1 MIWLVGSLRLY
12 LYHMLGCVLIV
23 WKWIPIGKE
32 LIFMLNNFKHDLFI
46 SVGIDVGADFSFM
59 SIALPNQTFVGKPFK
74 IIHSDFNSLSMAVSK
89 IKEAEE
95 MYSLESRI
103 FLESTGIYHFPL
115 FCYLRDKGFLVSII
129 NPIITK
135 NSTNINIRKVHND
148 KFDSKKAALIG
159 LKPDLKV
166 SIIPS
171 DLALDLRNLSREYY
185 DLVDNRSA
193 YINKLQGELRMV
205 FPQYLNIFS
214 KVTVNTSLT
223 LLEKFTSPNGFLKAS
238 KDDIITSIR
247 STARFG
253 ISYAEKKYNAIIK
266 AAKDAKIFGYSVSSN
281 FKRILLYIRFI
292 RQYNEEIEAILTDMN
307 DIVES
312 NEDTTFVKQVRLI
325 ESFKGAGFLSAVSL
339 MCEIGDFSAFKSP
352 KQLFAYFGLDPAVK
366 QSGKFNGTDVKM
378 SKRGSRIAR
387 RVIHTIALV
396 SIALN
401 RNGSANNHVLR
412 EYYLK
417 KCQSKPKMVALGAI
431 MHKVCNIVFAILRDE
446 KEFKIITPKE
456 HQANYLKARCD
467 IAA

>member
-1 MIWLVGSLRLY
+1 MS
-12 LYHMLGCVLIV
+12 
-23 WKWIPIGKE
+23 
-32 LIFMLNNFKHDLFI
+32 NNFKHDLFI

-74 IIHSDFNSLSMAVSK
+74 IIHSDFNSLSVSVSK

-214 KVTVNTSLT
+214 KITVNTSLT
-223 LLEKFTSPNGFLKAS
+223 LLEKFICPDGFLKAS
-238 KDDIITSIR
+238 KNDIITTIR

-266 AAKDAKIFGYSVSSN
+266 AANEAKTFGYSVNSN

-312 NEDTTFVKQVRLI
+312 NEDTTFVKQIRLI

-387 RVIHTIALV
+387 RVIHTMALV

-401 RNGSANNHVLR
+401 RNGSANNPVLR
-412 EYYLK
+412 NYYLK

-446 KEFKIITPKE
+446 KEFKIITPEE
-456 HQANYLKARCD
+456 HQINYLKARCD

>member
-1 MIWLVGSLRLY
+1 MSNIIKFDS
-12 LYHMLGCVLIV
+12 
-23 WKWIPIGKE
+23 
-32 LIFMLNNFKHDLFI
+32 FI
-46 SVGIDVGADFSFM
+46 SIGIDVGADFSWM

-74 IIHSDFNSLSMAVSK
+74 ILHSDLNSLSMAVSK

-103 FLESTGIYHFPL
+103 FLESTGIYHYPL

-193 YINKLQGELRMV
+193 YINKLQAELRMV
-205 FPQYLNIFS
+205 FPQYLKIFS
-214 KVTVNTSLT
+214 KITVNTSLT
-223 LLEKFTSPNGFLKAS
+223 LLEKFTSADDFLNAS
-238 KDDIITSIR
+238 KDEIITSIR
-247 STARFG
+247 ATARFG

-266 AAKDAKIFGYSVSSN
+266 AANEAKTFGYSVNSN

-292 RQYNEEIEAILTDMN
+292 RQYNAEIEFILSDMR

-312 NEDTTFVKQVRLI
+312 NEDTDFVKQIRLI
-325 ESFKGAGFLSAVSL
+325 ETFKGAGFLSAVSL

-387 RVIHTIALV
+387 RVIHTMALV

-401 RNGSANNHVLR
+401 RNGSANNPVLR
-412 EYYLK
+412 DYYLK
-417 KCQSKPKMVALGAI
+417 KSESKPKMVALGAI

-446 KEFKIITPKE
+446 KEFKIITPEE
-456 HQANYLKARCD
+456 HQTNYLKAKCD

>member
-1 MIWLVGSLRLY
+1 MSNILF
-12 LYHMLGCVLIV
+12 
-23 WKWIPIGKE
+23 E
-32 LIFMLNNFKHDLFI
+32 NLFI

-74 IIHSDFNSLSMAVSK
+74 ILHSDLNSLSMAVSK

-166 SIIPS
+166 SLIPS
-171 DLALDLRNLSREYY
+171 DLVLDLRNLSREYY
-185 DLVDNRSA
+185 DLMDNRSA
-193 YINKLQGELRMV
+193 YVNKLQGELRMV
-205 FPQYLNIFS
+205 FPQYLKIFS
-214 KVTVNTSLT
+214 KITVNTALT
-223 LLEKFTSPNGFLKAS
+223 LLEKYTSPDAFLNAS
-238 KDDIITSIR
+238 KHEIIASIR
-247 STARFG
+247 FTTRFG
-253 ISYAEKKYNAIIK
+253 SAYAEKKYNAIIK
-266 AAKDAKIFGYSVSSN
+266 AAHDARTFGYSVNSN

-292 RQYNEEIEAILTDMN
+292 RQYDEEISAILCDMHELV
-307 DIVES
+307 DS
-312 NEDTTFVKQVRLI
+312 NKETEFVKQIHLI

-366 QSGKFNGTDVKM
+366 QSGNFEGNKISM

-387 RVIHTIALV
+387 RVLHTMSLI
-396 SIALN
+396 SIS
-401 RNGSANNHVLR
+401 RNKDGTAKNPVLR
-412 EYYLK
+412 DYYLK

-446 KEFKIITPKE
+446 KEFEIITPEE
-456 HQANYLKARCD
+456 HQMNYLKAKCD